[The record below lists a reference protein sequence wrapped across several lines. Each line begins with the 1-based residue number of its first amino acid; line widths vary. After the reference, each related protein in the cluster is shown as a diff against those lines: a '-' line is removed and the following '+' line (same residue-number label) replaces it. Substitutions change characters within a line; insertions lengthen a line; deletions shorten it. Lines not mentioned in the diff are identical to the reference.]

1 MATEFKLPELGENV
15 KAGDLVKLLVAVG
28 DTIQV
33 DQPLLEL
40 ETDKATIEVPSS
52 VEGVVKAIY
61 VKDGEKIQVGQ
72 LVLAVDG
79 AAEGPAPAAPQ
90 AASALPPAVPT
101 TGAGAAP
108 APQSQPPSMAPA
120 TAAAPAVATARSVYS
135 EEFEAA
141 LPRFVPSS
149 EIEPPA
155 GVPRPEHLAR
165 RIAPASPSVRRA
177 AREIGVD
184 IEQLQGTGPGGRIS
198 NEDVKAYAKSILTG
212 QRGAPAVAAL
222 SIPLPD
228 FSKWGAVERLPMS
241 NVRRK
246 TAEHLSQAWTAP
258 HVTQHDKADVTALE
272 DLRKQYGARVEAAG
286 GKLTITAVALK
297 VVAGALRVYP
307 HFASSIDPLKNE
319 IIYKKY
325 IHIGVAVDTERGL
338 MAPVIRDV
346 NRKNIVQL
354 AVELAQA
361 ARKARD
367 KKLTLED
374 MEGGVFTITNL
385 GGIGGTSFTPI
396 INHPEAAILGISRSR
411 MEPVYINGQFQ
422 PRLMAPLSLSYD
434 HRLIDGADAA
444 RFLRWVAEALEQPFL
459 LSLEG

>member
-15 KAGDLVKLLVAVG
+15 KAGDLVKILVAVG
-28 DTIQV
+28 DTIQQ

-52 VEGVVKAIY
+52 VEGVIKAIY
-61 VKDGEKIQVGQ
+61 VKDGEKIHVGQ
-72 LVLAVDG
+72 LVLAVEG
-79 AAEGPAPAAPQ
+79 TAEKAEPAAPQ
-90 AASALPPAVPT
+90 TAAALQPEVPPPAVR
-101 TGAGAAP
+101 AAVAP
-108 APQSQPPSMAPA
+108 APQPQSAQPASTPA
-120 TAAAPAVATARSVYS
+120 DRAAPALSA
-135 EEFEAA
+135 EIEPG

-155 GVPRPEHLAR
+155 DLPGSEHMAR

-184 IEQLQGTGPGGRIS
+184 IEQVQGTGPGGRIS
-198 NEDVKAYAKSILTG
+198 NEDVKAYAKAILTG
-212 QRGAPAVAAL
+212 QRGAPNVAAL

-228 FSKWGAVERLPMS
+228 FAKWGAVERLPMS

-272 DLRKQYGARVEAAG
+272 ELRKQYGPRVEAAG
-286 GKLTITAVALK
+286 GKLTITSVALK

-307 HFASSIDPLKNE
+307 HFAASIDPLKNE

-325 IHIGVAVDTERGL
+325 VHIGVAVDTDRGL
-338 MAPVIRDV
+338 MVPVIRDV
-346 NRKNIVQL
+346 NRKNVAQL
-354 AVELAQA
+354 SVELAEA

-385 GGIGGTSFTPI
+385 GGIGGTAFTPI
-396 INHPEAAILGISRSR
+396 VNHPEAAILGISRSR
-411 MEPVYINGQFQ
+411 MEPVYLNGQFQ

-459 LSLEG
+459 LTLEG